1 MNINQNDEI
10 VTKCEER
17 IFEIIDEL
25 QDLGVDGDANKKKLL
40 MEELQKLQDIRS
52 DHLKMVERTEMKQLE
67 MDHENELAQ
76 IEGENK
82 RQLTLLG
89 RKVSADALIAAGGV
103 ITAGALALVGKIYAV
118 DKVTKYEDD
127 DEIITSKAYKEV

>member
-1 MNINQNDEI
+1 MNVNQNDEI

-17 IFEIIDEL
+17 IFKIIDEL
-25 QDLGVDGDANKKKLL
+25 QDLGVDGNASKKKLL
-40 MEELQKLQDIRS
+40 MVELHQLQDIRS

-67 MDHENELAQ
+67 IDHENKLAL
-76 IEGENK
+76 IECENK

-118 DKVTKYEDD
+118 NKVTKYEDD

>member
-1 MNINQNDEI
+1 MNVNQNDEI

-25 QDLGVDGDANKKKLL
+25 QDLGVDGDASKKKLL

-52 DHLKMVERTEMKQLE
+52 DHLKMVERTENKQLE
-67 MDHENELAQ
+67 LDYEYEMAQ

-82 RQLTLLG
+82 KQLTMLG
-89 RKVSADALIAAGGV
+89 RKVSADSLIAAGGV
-103 ITAGALALVGKIYAV
+103 IVAGALALVGKIYAV
-118 DKVTKYEDD
+118 NKVTKYEDD

>member
-1 MNINQNDEI
+1 MNVNQNDGI

-52 DHLKMVERTEMKQLE
+52 DHLKMVERTENKQLE
-67 MDHENELAQ
+67 MDHENKLAQ

-82 RQLTLLG
+82 KQLTMLG
-89 RKVSADALIAAGGV
+89 RKVSADSLIAAGGV
-103 ITAGALALVGKIYAV
+103 IVTGALALVGKIYAV
-118 DKVTKYEDD
+118 NKVTKYEDD

>member
-1 MNINQNDEI
+1 MNVNQNDEI

-25 QDLGVDGDANKKKLL
+25 RDLGVDGDANKKKLL

-67 MDHENELAQ
+67 MDHEDKLAL
-76 IEGENK
+76 IEGVNK
-82 RQLTLLG
+82 RQLTMVG
-89 RKVSADALIAAGGV
+89 RKVSADSLIAAGGV
-103 ITAGALALVGKIYAV
+103 IVAGALALVGKIYAV
-118 DKVTKYEDD
+118 NKVTKYEDD

>member
-1 MNINQNDEI
+1 MRRKD
-10 VTKCEER
+10 
-17 IFEIIDEL
+17 FEIIDEL

>member
-1 MNINQNDEI
+1 MNVNQNDEI

-25 QDLGVDGDANKKKLL
+25 QDLGVDGNASKKKLL
-40 MEELQKLQDIRS
+40 MVELQKLQDIRS

-67 MDHENELAQ
+67 IDHEYEMAQ

-82 RQLTLLG
+82 KQLTMLG
-89 RKVSADALIAAGGV
+89 RKVSADSLIAAGGV
-103 ITAGALALVGKIYAV
+103 IVAGALALVGKIYAV
-118 DKVTKYEDD
+118 NKVTKYEDD

>member
-1 MNINQNDEI
+1 MNVNQNDEI

-67 MDHENELAQ
+67 IDHENKLAL
-76 IEGENK
+76 IECVNK
-82 RQLTLLG
+82 KQLTLLG
-89 RKVSADALIAAGGV
+89 RKVSADSLIAAGGV
-103 ITAGALALVGKIYAV
+103 IVAGALALVGKIYAV
-118 DKVTKYEDD
+118 NKVTKYEDD

>member
-1 MNINQNDEI
+1 MNVNQNDEI

-25 QDLGVDGDANKKKLL
+25 QDLGVDGDASKKKLL

-67 MDHENELAQ
+67 IDHENKLAL
-76 IEGENK
+76 IECVNK

-103 ITAGALALVGKIYAV
+103 ITAGTLALVGKIYAV
-118 DKVTKYEDD
+118 NKVTKYEDD